1 MSIDTT
7 RNDVMDD
14 MQAVAD
20 AMAARRPVDPEVA
33 ARVRERSRRVQEEL
47 LKKHGI
53 REIAVDLIRSVR
65 DQ

>member
-1 MSIDTT
+1 MSITT
-7 RNDVMDD
+7 QNDAMDD

-20 AMAARRPVDPEVA
+20 AVATRRPVHPEIA
-33 ARVRERSRRVQEEL
+33 ARVRERSRRVQDEL
-47 LKKHGI
+47 VKKHGI